1 MDFLAK
7 INANM
12 RQNAA
17 KLVGAGQKEE
27 REEPDEGEKDDE
39 NVG

>member
-12 RQNAA
+12 RQNNA
-17 KLVGAGQKEE
+17 KFVGAGQRIEKEVSA
-27 REEPDEGEKDDE
+27 DESDKDDA
-39 NVG
+39 G